1 MSFHVARSYSWS
13 LKVVLDR
20 MFIIFYLNLLIKSS
34 HPANYVFRYR
44 VPPSTTTK
52 CRLNLLEEHYSF
64 RFYYAHADRK
74 EDPVPSTTKIEKSV
88 RAFQFPHVFC
98 ACVSAKVYLRSPTIR
113 IEKSRRH
120 FLESIY
126 LLHMRTYERI
136 LRHPPQV

>member
-20 MFIIFYLNLLIKSS
+20 MFIIYLANLLIKSS

-88 RAFQFPHVFC
+88 RAFQFPYVFC
-98 ACVSAKVYLRSPTIR
+98 ACVSAKVYLPSPTIR

-120 FLESIY
+120 FFGVHSSTAHAY
-126 LLHMRTYERI
+126 L
-136 LRHPPQV
+136 